1 MAHGDVIRLP
11 RVLTDLTGTLY
22 LQQPQAHPLMFVS
35 LELDES
41 ENGKT
46 HILFL
51 LLELFVPCFDA

>member
-1 MAHGDVIRLP
+1 M
-11 RVLTDLTGTLY
+11 DLTGTLY